1 MNSSMKKCPFCH
13 NQIPIR
19 SEKCPKCQMI
29 LIERFQSNSTNASKS
44 QYNSNNN
51 ITDHFTARDIKPE
64 TKKKIKLNPEL
75 VILAIL
81 MGLII
86 LIIISYKITNNSL
99 QKISYN
105 NEISNDQ
112 HQEDKSNNVQ
122 EKNISSN
129 KISDDSSNN
138 NIPISTGSRPEINNY
153 RIIPKKEIIE
163 KYFANGKIFQ
173 KDKSFF
179 NGLGQ
184 LEIKNGTS
192 EDAVAKLVNSSIRKS
207 VMTVYIRR
215 NSDYNI
221 NGIYDGNYSLYF
233 DLGRCYDEKQN
244 IFLENN
250 SPSKFDE
257 LLNFNT
263 SSYNTSDGV
272 TTNYHTFRVT
282 LNPVLGGT
290 ARTSDVPLKEFM
302 SY

>member
-1 MNSSMKKCPFCH
+1 
-13 NQIPIR
+13 
-19 SEKCPKCQMI
+19 MI
-29 LIERFQSNSTNASKS
+29 LIERFQSNSTNTAKS

-51 ITDHFTARDIKPE
+51 ITDHFTARDINPE
-64 TKKKIKLNPEL
+64 IKKKIKLNSEL
-75 VILAIL
+75 VILATL
-81 MGLII
+81 TGLII
-86 LIIISYKITNNSL
+86 LIIISYTIVNNSS
-99 QKISYN
+99 QKISHN
-105 NEISNDQ
+105 KEISNDL
-112 HQEDKSNNVQ
+112 HQEDKSNVQ
-122 EKNISSN
+122 ENNISSN
-129 KISDDSSNN
+129 KISDDSSIN
-138 NIPISTGSRPEINNY
+138 NIPISTVSRPEINNY
-153 RIIPKKEIIE
+153 RIIPKKKIIE

-192 EDAVAKLVNSSIRKS
+192 DDAVAKLVNLSIQKS

-215 NSDYNI
+215 NSDLNI
-221 NGIYDGNYSLYF
+221 NAINDGNYSLFF
-233 DLGRCYDEKQN
+233 DLGRGYDEKQN
-244 IFLENN
+244 IFIENN

-257 LLNFNT
+257 LLNYNT

-290 ARTSDVPLKEFM
+290 ARTSDVPLREFM